1 MISSSNFYSKL
12 TIFAGTCIVFKKTV
26 ELNLGGAVMGHSHD
40 HRFIEEEFRE
50 LFALADQARD
60 CVDRLLETFNE
71 RETKL
76 FDLSAAR
83 RIFLFI
89 LTRSIKT
96 YSSIVVLCRRGYG
109 QDVAT
114 LLRGLLENLVT
125 AEYILHDPKHAN
137 NLAARFVAYK
147 WIIFKRA
154 LPEQEKMIKEA
165 PEERQRE
172 FDRRKAVVMEHVDD
186 FKKKFKVTS
195 DRALITWSGKTVR
208 DMAKHVSA
216 ELVAEY
222 DETFRQCSKFSHPS
236 ILGDQ
241 EYMVR
246 DSKNLIFSPQPSEIG
261 VAVNLKQ
268 AIKYFLEFADL
279 VNEQFDLNS
288 KAFID
293 RLRQQWCGF
302 QGNSL
307 KSSDGL
313 ASVQS
318 KEAIPI
324 RDCTVVF
331 KTNGK
336 DRS

>member
-1 MISSSNFYSKL
+1 MDRSQDQPFI
-12 TIFAGTCIVFKKTV
+12 
-26 ELNLGGAVMGHSHD
+26 EE
-40 HRFIEEEFRE
+40 FIEEEFRE
-50 LFALADQARD
+50 LFDLADEAGD
-60 CVDRLLETFNE
+60 CVERLLEVFNK
-71 RETKL
+71 RGTKL
-76 FDLSAAR
+76 FDLSAGR

-125 AEYILHDPKHAN
+125 AEYILYDPKHAN

-147 WIIFKRA
+147 WIIFKRS
-154 LPEQEKMIKEA
+154 LPEQEKLIKEA
-165 PEERQRE
+165 SEDRQKE
-172 FDRRKAVVMEHVDD
+172 FDRRKADVMKHVDD

-222 DETFRQCSKFSHPS
+222 DETFRQCSRFSHPS

-246 DSKNLIFSPQPSEIG
+246 ENKNLVFSPQPSGIG

-279 VNEQFDLNS
+279 IDGQFDLNS
-288 KAFID
+288 TVLID
-293 RLRQQWCGF
+293 QLRQRCF
-302 QGNSL
+302 DLERNPV
-307 KSSDGL
+307 KADTP
-313 ASVQS
+313 ASAQS

-324 RDCTVVF
+324 KDCTVVF
-331 KTNGK
+331 KTNRK
-336 DRS
+336 ILSPQ